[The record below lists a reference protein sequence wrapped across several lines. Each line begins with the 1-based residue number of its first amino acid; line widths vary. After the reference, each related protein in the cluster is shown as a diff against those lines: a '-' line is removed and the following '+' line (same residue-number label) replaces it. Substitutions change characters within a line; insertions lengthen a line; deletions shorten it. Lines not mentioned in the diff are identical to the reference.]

1 VIPLRPTDYFVEPAL
16 RSWNVGDIGEPG
28 DQTRPQ
34 GGMNSRTAIT
44 LTAVVIDLSNLGKDR
59 GIGY

>member
-1 VIPLRPTDYFVEPAL
+1 
-16 RSWNVGDIGEPG
+16 
-28 DQTRPQ
+28 
-34 GGMNSRTAIT
+34 MNSRTAIT